1 MKESF
6 SIKFIKVLLILTIFF
21 CGVMLLHYSIAGL
34 FAPGELYGNVSDIL
48 VALIIIV
55 IYLIISWNLLKIVYS
70 IDSTPFTLKNVKSFK
85 IIGYLMMLLS
95 IIDGIVNFKE
105 KSNLQ
110 IMSIGYGSLKGS
122 CIFYLILGLLS
133 LVLAEIFKKAV
144 KIKDEN
150 DLTI

>member
-1 MKESF
+1 MKEGF

-21 CGVMLLHYSIAGL
+21 CGVMLFHYSIAGL

-110 IMSIGYGSLKGS
+110 IMAIGYGSLKGS

>member
-1 MKESF
+1 
-6 SIKFIKVLLILTIFF
+6 
-21 CGVMLLHYSIAGL
+21 MLFHYSIAGL
-34 FAPGELYGNVSDIL
+34 FAPGQPYGNISDIL

-122 CIFYLILGLLS
+122 CIF
-133 LVLAEIFKKAV
+133 
-144 KIKDEN
+144 
-150 DLTI
+150 T